1 MNPVIRHDLFALTS
15 TPFLKDPQ
23 KPFLDDQ
30 HRQCLD
36 GLTKF
41 LQFRGF
47 AAMAGRPG
55 SGKTALIRYFT
66 QSLHQQSHKIVYLP
80 FTNLSEN
87 DILKAIC
94 ARLDTEPPFNK
105 NKVINAIQT
114 RIRDIQPVN
123 PVIILDE
130 MQNATPPVMD
140 SIRLLAND
148 HFDAG
153 SKISC
158 ILIGTSEFFEK
169 LRLAINESLCQR
181 ITFFCQLHELS
192 ADSTGAYIRH
202 CLQQAG
208 VEHPIFEPPAV
219 KLISDV
225 SGGCIRLIKQLA
237 ANAMAIA
244 SELQS
249 ANVALQHVQTATTQ
263 CILPQ
268 TRIRR

>member
-1 MNPVIRHDLFALTS
+1 MNSVIRHDLYGLTS

-30 HRQCLD
+30 HRECLD

-47 AAMAGRPG
+47 AAVAGRPG
-55 SGKTALIRYFT
+55 AGKTALIRYFT

-87 DILKAIC
+87 DMLKAIC
-94 ARLDTEPPFNK
+94 ARLDTEAPFNK

-114 RIRDIQPVN
+114 RIREIQPIN
-123 PVIILDE
+123 PVIVLDE
-130 MQNATPPVMD
+130 MQNATPAVMD
-140 SIRLLAND
+140 SVRLLAND

-153 SKISC
+153 SKMSC
-158 ILIGTSEFFEK
+158 ILIGTGEFFEK
-169 LRLAINESLCQR
+169 LRLAINESLRQR
-181 ITFFCQLHELS
+181 ITFFCQLHPLS
-192 ADSTGAYIRH
+192 EDSTGAYIRH
-202 CLQQAG
+202 CLQQTG
-208 VEHPIFEPPAV
+208 VEHSIFEPPAI

-225 SGGCIRLIKQLA
+225 SSGCIRLIKQLA
-237 ANAMAIA
+237 ANAMVIA

-249 ANVALQHVQTATTQ
+249 ANITLQHVQSAATQ

-268 TRIRR
+268 TERLR